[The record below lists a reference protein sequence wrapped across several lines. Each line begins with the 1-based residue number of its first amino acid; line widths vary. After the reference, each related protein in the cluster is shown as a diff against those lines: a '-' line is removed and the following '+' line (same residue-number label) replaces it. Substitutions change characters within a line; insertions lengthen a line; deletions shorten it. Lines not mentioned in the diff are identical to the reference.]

1 MVNDQHWAT
10 KAACTGS
17 EPDELFVQGAAQR
30 NARAVCMGCGVRLD
44 CLADALDSGMRF
56 GVWGGMTERERRA
69 MLRKQPDVISW
80 RSVLADSGSAALDA
94 RCSVAGLPAGRR

>member
-30 NARAVCMGCGVRLD
+30 SARAVCMGCGVRLD

-80 RSVLADSGSAALDA
+80 RSVLADSGSAAPDA
-94 RCSVAGLPAGRR
+94 RCTVAGLPAGRR